1 MHPDSPRL
9 DYRSTRD
16 AAGDDAR
23 AMRRSVRTWV
33 LLTGV
38 WAVGLGVWVVYLAM
52 IGLLFLRFLA

>member
-1 MHPDSPRL
+1 MQPDSPRL

-38 WAVGLGVWVVYLAM
+38 WVVGLAVWVVYLAM
-52 IGLLFLRFLA
+52 VGFVFLRFLA